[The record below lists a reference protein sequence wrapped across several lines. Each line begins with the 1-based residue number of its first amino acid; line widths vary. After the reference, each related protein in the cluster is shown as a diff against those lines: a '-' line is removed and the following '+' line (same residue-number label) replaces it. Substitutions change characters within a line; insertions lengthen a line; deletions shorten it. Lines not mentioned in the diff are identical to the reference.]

1 MAITLYDYW
10 RSSAS
15 YRVRIALNLKGI
27 AYETAIV
34 DLLSGEHRKPEHMAR
49 NPQGLLPAL
58 DIDGQMLTQSLAM
71 IEYLEETR
79 PTVKLLP
86 SDPVLRAQVRT
97 AALSIAMEIHPV
109 CNLNVGNHVAELV
122 GGEPP
127 HKDAVKKAWMQ
138 HFIRKGL
145 LATEALVVGL
155 KAHSANTGPFLCGVT
170 PGLFECCLVPQMYNV
185 QRWEVDA
192 SGLSNLLAI
201 TEACSGLDAF
211 KRAAPEHVRG

>member
-27 AYETAIV
+27 AYETAVV

-58 DIDGQMLTQSLAM
+58 DIDGHMLTQSLAI
-71 IEYLEETR
+71 IEYLEDTR
-79 PTVKLLP
+79 PAVRLLP
-86 SDPVLRAQVRT
+86 ADPVMRAQVRT

-127 HKDAVKKAWMQ
+127 QKDAVKKAWMQ

-145 LATEALVVGL
+145 LATEALVVAL
-155 KAHSANTGPFLCGVT
+155 KTTNPHSGPFLCGAE
-170 PGLFECCLVPQMYNV
+170 PGMFECCLVPQIYNV

-192 SGLSNLLAI
+192 SDLTNLLAI
-201 TEACSGLDAF
+201 TEACAGLDAF
-211 KRAAPEHVRG
+211 AHAAPEHVKR

>member
-27 AYETAIV
+27 AYETVVV
-34 DLLSGEHRKPEHMAR
+34 DLLSGEHRKSEHMAR

-58 DIDGQMLTQSLAM
+58 DIDGQMLTQSLAI
-71 IEYLEETR
+71 IEYLEDTR
-79 PTVKLLP
+79 PTVRLLP
-86 SDPVLRAQVRT
+86 ADPVLKSHVRA

-109 CNLNVGNHVAELV
+109 CNLNVGNHMAELV
-122 GGEPP
+122 GGEPNQ
-127 HKDAVKKAWMQ
+127 KDAVKKAWMQ

-145 LATEALVVGL
+145 LATETLVVAI
-155 KAHSANTGPFLCGVT
+155 KTQHPSEGPFLTGKT

-192 SGLSNLLAI
+192 SGLTHLHAI

-211 KRAAPEHVRG
+211 HRAVPDRVKG